1 MKNILIISYFFPPCN
16 LTASQRVLGWA
27 NYLSNF
33 GYYPT
38 IVSRNWDIPINSP
51 EDVLKS
57 TGREVVHQKND
68 QYEVYYLPYV
78 ASIRDQIFSKNK
90 DKKIFQK
97 ISKILTFKDQILE
110 NYFNRSI
117 PFSNLYDFSLDL
129 IQKEDKYKCLIVS
142 GNPFVQFKFGF
153 LLNKKT
159 GIRWIADYRD
169 DWNTSEL
176 ISRGN
181 GLKKIIS
188 SLQSKSERKWVKS
201 SECIISVSPKYTSKI
216 ASFVNKNGE
225 VILNGFDGLNE
236 NDIIET
242 DKRYFTIT
250 YNGSLYPTQPIE
262 IVINAIKKIILN
274 KDVTLKIQLNF
285 PGLGFDK
292 TQKNRVEKAIKGIES
307 NVLIT
312 DRILKEDVVK
322 IQKGSDLL
330 LMVSH
335 LNIKGIPSSKMY
347 EYIGLKKQILFYPN
361 DHDIVEQTL
370 KSTGLGVICNNEKEV
385 YLNLLNL
392 ILLKQNENSVFNLS
406 KIDQIEFYSRKNQ
419 TAILAQLIDRI
430 IEI

>member
-262 IVINAIKKIILN
+262 IVINAIKKN
-274 KDVTLKIQLNF
+274 YSKQRCDFKDSAKF
-285 PGLGFDK
+285 
-292 TQKNRVEKAIKGIES
+292 
-307 NVLIT
+307 
-312 DRILKEDVVK
+312 
-322 IQKGSDLL
+322 
-330 LMVSH
+330 
-335 LNIKGIPSSKMY
+335 
-347 EYIGLKKQILFYPN
+347 
-361 DHDIVEQTL
+361 
-370 KSTGLGVICNNEKEV
+370 
-385 YLNLLNL
+385 
-392 ILLKQNENSVFNLS
+392 
-406 KIDQIEFYSRKNQ
+406 SRF
-419 TAILAQLIDRI
+419 RF
-430 IEI
+430 